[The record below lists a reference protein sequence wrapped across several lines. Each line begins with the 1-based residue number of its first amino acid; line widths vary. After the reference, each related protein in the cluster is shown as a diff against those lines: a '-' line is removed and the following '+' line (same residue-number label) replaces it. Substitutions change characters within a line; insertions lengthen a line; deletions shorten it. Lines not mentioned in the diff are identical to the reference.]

1 MVLVHQA
8 SEQITVSG
16 SELGIT
22 AALLLDSDSQPLNVL
37 MGTFEILSGG
47 FVYHSEN
54 ADGLTLSNT
63 GANGEHKE
71 LIGSKWEIWGREDL
85 TTWAAVK
92 GNGESDATLNINLY
106 GAA

>member
-85 TTWAAVK
+85 TTWAAIK
-92 GNGESDATLNINLY
+92 GSGESDAILNINLY

>member
-8 SEQITVSG
+8 SEQITISS

-54 ADGLTLSNT
+54 ADGLTLSNS

-85 TTWAAVK
+85 DTWAAIK
-92 GNGESDATLNINLY
+92 GSGESDAILNINLY
-106 GAA
+106 GTA